1 MKLTFF
7 IVSFLFFVNTSIIV
21 TQILQKKTSFYRFLM
36 CALIISI
43 FSFSS
48 IFFHYEAL
56 LFLIPFILLLHILT
70 VRILFK
76 NIKMLSVIYIY
87 CMLFLLSTIIS
98 TFFLLFTSSNQSFAK
113 LSDIISNIL
122 ILLLCNICCYINKIK
137 SKIKEMYLYIPTFAK
152 TIILFIMLIL
162 VFFNTLIIDNIFY
175 GNINLW
181 YNLIKKATLA
191 ITLIVS
197 IMIFYLLYATISNT
211 RLKQLTENYEKQIN
225 IQSEHYK
232 KLAAANVDVR
242 RFKHDFK
249 NMSIAIEKLLSDG
262 NTEEA
267 LNLLKS
273 SVNSFDSHDNA
284 INPFKSGNP
293 IADALLADKQKR
305 ALSAGATIEFEGAIP
320 AELLSPTDICVLLGN
335 TLDNAIE
342 ACEKFPHNI
351 PKTIHVNATYVGSI
365 AFIMIENP
373 VTEKAN
379 IKNNHI
385 KTSKENKTL
394 HGFGLY
400 SLNSIIKK
408 YSGTL
413 KISSTDSKFTVE
425 MSLFFNNS
433 MINS

>member
-1 MKLTFF
+1 MYLLTLKQNNAGIIDIIINVLTTVVILALSCSKLNYNFKRYYEC
-7 IVSFLFFVNTSIIV
+7 IPRVAKVLVLSVLFLNMLLTVLLIDNTYYPD
-21 TQILQKKTSFYRFLM
+21 THTWYNFLKYFTV
-36 CALIISI
+36 LII
-43 FSFSS
+43 
-48 IFFHYEAL
+48 L
-56 LFLIPFILLLHILT
+56 TTIL
-70 VRILFK
+70 
-76 NIKMLSVIYIY
+76 
-87 CMLFLLSTIIS
+87 
-98 TFFLLFTSSNQSFAK
+98 
-113 LSDIISNIL
+113 
-122 ILLLCNICCYINKIK
+122 
-137 SKIKEMYLYIPTFAK
+137 
-152 TIILFIMLIL
+152 
-162 VFFNTLIIDNIFY
+162 
-175 GNINLW
+175 
-181 YNLIKKATLA
+181 
-191 ITLIVS
+191 
-197 IMIFYLLYATISNT
+197 MIFYLLYATISNT
-211 RLKQLTENYEKQIN
+211 RLKQLTEDYEKQIN

-232 KLAAANVDVR
+232 KLAAANIDVR

-273 SVNSFDSHDNA
+273 SVNSFDSHDNT

-293 IADALLADKQKR
+293 IADALLADKQKM
-305 ALSAGATIEFEGAIP
+305 AHSAGATIEFEGAIP
-320 AELLSPTDICVLLGN
+320 AELLSPIDICVLLGN

-342 ACEKFPHNI
+342 ACQKFPHNI
-351 PKTIHVNATYVGSI
+351 PKTIHISANCVGSI

-400 SLNSIIKK
+400 SLNSIVKK

-425 MSLFFNNS
+425 MSLFFNNRTK
-433 MINS
+433 N

>member
-1 MKLTFF
+1 MKVYFSLISILYIICIAVSFHRFASKRLHKHKLFSGIFF
-7 IVSFLFFVNTSIIV
+7 IVTIINLLELQNDTMYSFAFIFIAFIQLLVLKISISNTKFISIAYLYVVFYSVNCILSSCLTIYMGDYFYVFSTDIITNFITSILYISFV
-21 TQILQKKTSFYRFLM
+21 FLHKKETLNTFYT
-36 CALIISI
+36 IIS
-43 FSFSS
+43 SFQK
-48 IFFHYEAL
+48 I
-56 LFLIPFILLLHILT
+56 
-70 VRILFK
+70 
-76 NIKMLSVIYIY
+76 
-87 CMLFLLSTIIS
+87 LFLLILIFNTLLIVLLIDENFYAQTEKWFSIIQRISISTIILS
-98 TFFLLFTSSNQSFAK
+98 FVTVLL
-113 LSDIISNIL
+113 
-122 ILLLCNICCYINKIK
+122 
-137 SKIKEMYLYIPTFAK
+137 
-152 TIILFIMLIL
+152 
-162 VFFNTLIIDNIFY
+162 
-175 GNINLW
+175 
-181 YNLIKKATLA
+181 
-191 ITLIVS
+191 
-197 IMIFYLLYATISNT
+197 LLYATISNT

-273 SVNSFDSHDNA
+273 SVNSFDSHDNT

-293 IADALLADKQKR
+293 VADALLADKQKM
-305 ALSAGATIEFEGAIP
+305 AQSAGATIEFEGAIP

-342 ACEKFPHNI
+342 ACQKFPHNI
-351 PKTIHVNATYVGSI
+351 PKTIHISANCVGSI
-365 AFIMIENP
+365 AFIMIDNP

-400 SLNSIIKK
+400 SLNSIVKK

-425 MSLFFNNS
+425 MSLFFNNRTK
-433 MINS
+433 N

>member
-1 MKLTFF
+1 M
-7 IVSFLFFVNTSIIV
+7 
-21 TQILQKKTSFYRFLM
+21 
-36 CALIISI
+36 A
-43 FSFSS
+43 
-48 IFFHYEAL
+48 
-56 LFLIPFILLLHILT
+56 
-70 VRILFK
+70 
-76 NIKMLSVIYIY
+76 
-87 CMLFLLSTIIS
+87 
-98 TFFLLFTSSNQSFAK
+98 
-113 LSDIISNIL
+113 
-122 ILLLCNICCYINKIK
+122 
-137 SKIKEMYLYIPTFAK
+137 
-152 TIILFIMLIL
+152 
-162 VFFNTLIIDNIFY
+162 LIIDNSFY
-175 GNINLW
+175 ASQASWLPFLLKVAVTVVMITFI
-181 YNLIKKATLA
+181 LI
-191 ITLIVS
+191 S
-197 IMIFYLLYATISNT
+197 ILLYATISNT

-273 SVNSFDSHDNA
+273 SVNSFDSHDNT

-293 IADALLADKQKR
+293 IADALLADKQKM
-305 ALSAGATIEFEGAIP
+305 AHSAGATIEFEGAIP

-342 ACEKFPHNI
+342 ACQKFPHNI
-351 PKTIHVNATYVGSI
+351 PKTIHISANCVGSI
-365 AFIMIENP
+365 AFIMIEKP

-400 SLNSIIKK
+400 SLNSIVKK

-425 MSLFFNNS
+425 MSLFFNNRTK
-433 MINS
+433 N

>member
-1 MKLTFF
+1 MDLLY
-7 IVSFLFFVNTSIIV
+7 IITSILYFIDVVMIIKNIENKAIPLKKIWVTFTIV
-21 TQILQKKTSFYRFLM
+21 LLLSIGISPLKENYFL
-36 CALIISI
+36 
-43 FSFSS
+43 
-48 IFFHYEAL
+48 L
-56 LFLIPFILLLHILT
+56 LFIPVFLIKILSLKLCMKQ
-70 VRILFK
+70 VR
-76 NIKMLSVIYIY
+76 
-87 CMLFLLSTIIS
+87 LSTIIYTYFICVS
-98 TFFLLFTSSNQSFAK
+98 VTSIMSACILIIFDFNQSYTSLLDLIINIIATISIIVICKTKLKHIFESLYSYVPKIAKYLIAFIFLLNMC
-113 LSDIISNIL
+113 LS
-122 ILLLCNICCYINKIK
+122 ILLIDFVYYDN
-137 SKIKEMYLYIPTFAK
+137 IPTWYNFIK
-152 TIILFIMLIL
+152 RFTVLIILTTIL
-162 VFFNTLIIDNIFY
+162 
-175 GNINLW
+175 
-181 YNLIKKATLA
+181 
-191 ITLIVS
+191 
-197 IMIFYLLYATISNT
+197 MIFYLLYATISNT

-273 SVNSFDSHDNA
+273 SVNSFDSHDNT

-293 IADALLADKQKR
+293 IADALLADKQKM
-305 ALSAGATIEFEGAIP
+305 AHSAGATIEFEGAIP

-342 ACEKFPHNI
+342 ACQKFPHNI
-351 PKTIHVNATYVGSI
+351 HKTIRISANCVGSI

-400 SLNSIIKK
+400 SLNSIVKK

-425 MSLFFNNS
+425 ISLFFNNRTK
-433 MINS
+433 N

>member
-1 MKLTFF
+1 MKFLSFITIYLYFISTLIFIKILYFKKINFKKHITSPLLITVIMLLPDISTDVEYVYWALFF
-7 IVSFLFFVNTSIIV
+7 IPIQILLLYSLTNVKLHSIVFLFFIIFSINSILGSYIAIISACTQKMTIIV
-21 TQILQKKTSFYRFLM
+21 DLCTS
-36 CALIISI
+36 
-43 FSFSS
+43 
-48 IFFHYEAL
+48 
-56 LFLIPFILLLHILT
+56 LFTTLLL
-70 VRILFK
+70 
-76 NIKMLSVIYIY
+76 
-87 CMLFLLSTIIS
+87 
-98 TFFLLFTSSNQSFAK
+98 LLFTIKKNHTMIFLYNTLSFFHK
-113 LSDIISNIL
+113 GLIFL
-122 ILLLCNICCYINKIK
+122 ILLFD
-137 SKIKEMYLYIPTFAK
+137 M
-152 TIILFIMLIL
+152 ILMA
-162 VFFNTLIIDNIFY
+162 LIIDNSFY
-175 GNINLW
+175 ASQASWLPFLLKVAVTVVMITFI
-181 YNLIKKATLA
+181 LI
-191 ITLIVS
+191 S
-197 IMIFYLLYATISNT
+197 ILLYATISNT

-232 KLAAANVDVR
+232 KLAAANIDVR

-273 SVNSFDSHDNA
+273 SVNSFDSHDNT

-293 IADALLADKQKR
+293 IADALLADKQKM
-305 ALSAGATIEFEGAIP
+305 AHSAGATIEFEGAIP
-320 AELLSPTDICVLLGN
+320 AERLSPIDICVLLGN

-342 ACEKFPHNI
+342 ACQKFPHNI
-351 PKTIHVNATYVGSI
+351 PKTIHISANCVGSI

-400 SLNSIIKK
+400 SLNSIVKK

-425 MSLFFNNS
+425 MSLFFNNPTK
-433 MINS
+433 N